1 MPGDEII
8 GYISKNNGITIHRI
22 NCPNIDR
29 LEDRMINVSWSDNPT
44 SKYLS
49 SILVTTNK
57 NDKAMLEIMQKASVS
72 NISIDNIK
80 TLSRTD
86 IVIYEIDLWVK
97 TLDRLNNFMRDIN
110 GLNYV
115 ISVERVMK

>member
-1 MPGDEII
+1 
-8 GYISKNNGITIHRI
+8 
-22 NCPNIDR
+22 
-29 LEDRMINVSWSDNPT
+29 MINVSWSDTPV

-72 NISIDNIK
+72 NISIDNIR

-97 TLDRLNNFMRDIN
+97 SLEKLNNFMRDIN
-110 GLNYV
+110 GLSYV